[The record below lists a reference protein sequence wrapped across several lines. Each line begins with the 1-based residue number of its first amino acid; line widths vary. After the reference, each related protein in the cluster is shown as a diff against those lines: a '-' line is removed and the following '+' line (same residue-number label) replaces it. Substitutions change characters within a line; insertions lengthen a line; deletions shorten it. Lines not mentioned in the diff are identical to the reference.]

1 MTYGTRLHGI
11 NRELLIPTTW
21 TCPQCHTQLDRDVN
35 ASKNILKLG
44 LG

>member
-1 MTYGTRLHGI
+1 M
-11 NRELLIPTTW
+11 NRETSW
-21 TCPQCHTQLDRDVN
+21 TCPQCYTQLDRDVN